1 MPKILVV
8 TLKLPLPMTGAC
20 EADCATGILQLKKL
34 GFDVRVI
41 AKTVQD
47 QTPERIREV
56 SKKLGAEIIPASFK
70 FDTKASEVQ
79 KFKEYFF
86 RFLKNPLIL
95 DGAAFEY
102 SDPELKTILASQVIG
117 WKPDLV
123 WFDSTQMWPLYDI
136 VRRNHVPIITRSQN
150 FEPLHFLEEHGF
162 GFLGYLRFLPKLI
175 SEIMTVKKS
184 DLIFAITPKEAKIYQ
199 KLGAKEVAV
208 LPLRGLWDCLKESRK
223 IKDKEKL
230 NVFYIGSSYDVYH
243 MRKNA
248 EFIIKEIVP
257 RINKLAPD
265 KFCFNFFGSK
275 FPQDFQRYLGVDIIY
290 KGYTRDLDNDLA
302 DMDIALIPSFGGAGM
317 KRKIFESLA
326 RGIPTITSAEGVAGY
341 PLKEGQEIL
350 LASSADE
357 FVQRL
362 IELEDIALRKRL
374 SGNSLKFCSGLFSQ
388 KAFDQLVLERINQ
401 YVRH

>member
-1 MPKILVV
+1 
-8 TLKLPLPMTGAC
+8 MTGAC

-41 AKTVQD
+41 TKIVSG

-56 SKKLGAEIIPASFK
+56 AKDLGTEIIPVQFK
-70 FDTKASEVQ
+70 FDTKAPKAQ
-79 KFKEYFF
+79 KLKEYFF
-86 RFLKNPLIL
+86 RLLKNPLIL

-102 SDPELKTILASQVIG
+102 SDPELKAALMGQVVG

-123 WFDSTQMWPLYDI
+123 WFDCTQMWPLYDI
-136 VRRNHVPIITRSQN
+136 VRKSRIPIITRSQN

-162 GFLGYLRFLPKLI
+162 SPLNYWRFLIKFV

-184 DLIFAITPKEAKIYQ
+184 DLIFAITPKEAGIYR
-199 KLGAKEVAV
+199 KMGAKEVAV
-208 LPLRGLWDCLKESRK
+208 LPLRGLWDCLQASRE
-223 IKDKEKL
+223 IKTREKL

-243 MRKNA
+243 MEKNA
-248 EFIIKEIVP
+248 EFILKEIIPKVP
-257 RINKLAPD
+257 GQ
-265 KFCFNFFGSK
+265 FCFHFFGSK
-275 FPQDFQRYLGVDIIY
+275 FPKKLERYLGEDVRY
-290 KGYTRDLDNDLA
+290 AGYTTDPSRDLA

-326 RGIPTITSAEGVAGY
+326 RGIPTLTSIEGVAGY
-341 PLKEGQEIL
+341 SLKAGQEIL
-350 LASSADE
+350 LANSPDE

-362 IELEDIALRKRL
+362 TELKDLALRQKL
-374 SGNSLKFCSGLFSQ
+374 SANSLKFCASLFSQ
-388 KAFDQLVLERINQ
+388 EVFDRIVLEKINK